1 MFFPETDRYRLISS
15 SATDISWLDTINPTG
30 GGALVI
36 AEGLF
41 MYLAEADIRALI
53 GRLLDKFP
61 AGVLAFDSYSA
72 TAARGISRH
81 PSIKKTGAV
90 VKWGINQ
97 AKDIESWDARLRFVE
112 EWYFTQ
118 SPELAKLD
126 GGYRLLFKI
135 MGLFKA
141 AKKAHRILMFRWGD

>member
-1 MFFPETDRYRLISS
+1 MARGPACI
-15 SATDISWLDTINPTG
+15 
-30 GGALVI
+30 I

-41 MYLAEADIRALI
+41 MYLDEAEIRALI
-53 GRLLDKFP
+53 GRLLDRFP

-72 TAARGISRH
+72 TAARGIGRH
-81 PSIKKTGAV
+81 PSIRKTGAV
-90 VKWGINQ
+90 VKWGINAAQ
-97 AKDIESWDARLRFVE
+97 DMESWDARLHLAD

-126 GGYRLLFKI
+126 RGYRLLFKI

-141 AKKAHRILMFRWGD
+141 AKKAHRILVFKWGG